1 MNKGIVFMKKLF
13 AFLVLPILIISACSS
28 NNQPVEQ
35 LSKDSST
42 APLEYSA
49 VQQDEP
55 IEIEATKDYF
65 KENKTIYRDNLKIVG
80 ELYIPDNDYDVFPL
94 VILSHGFGGNMS
106 STRNDALTFTKQGFA
121 TFVFDFIGGGF
132 SIQSDGQ
139 MTEMSVL
146 TEAQDLNAVIDY
158 LLEDERISPR
168 HIFLLGQSQG
178 GFVST
183 YVAGTR
189 DDIRGLVG
197 FYPAYCIK
205 DDALEQYPN
214 ADQVP
219 DPYQM
224 TKMGTTLGKIY
235 YTDVVSFDIYEVM
248 EDIEC
253 DAVIIHGT
261 ADNVVPVRYAQRA
274 AETIPNCTYLE
285 LQGAGHGF
293 SGADNEKAV
302 AAAFTLLTNNL
313 D

>member
-28 NNQPVEQ
+28 NNGSVEQ

-42 APLEYSA
+42 IPLEYS
-49 VQQDEP
+49 VVHQDEP
-55 IEIEATKDYF
+55 IEIEATKDYQ
-65 KENKTIYRDNLKIVG
+65 KEDKTIYRDNLKIVG
-80 ELYIPDNDYDVFPL
+80 ELYIPTNDYDVFPL
-94 VILSHGFGGNMS
+94 IILSHGFGGNMS
-106 STRNDALTFTKQGFA
+106 STRNDALAFTKQGFA

-146 TEAQDLNAVIDY
+146 TEAKDLNAVIDY
-158 LLEDERISPR
+158 LLEDERISSR

-189 DDIRGLVG
+189 DDIRGLIG

-224 TKMGTTLGKIY
+224 AKMGTTLGKIY

-253 DAVIIHGT
+253 DTVIIHGT

-274 AETIPNCTYLE
+274 SETIPNCTYLE

-293 SGADNEKAV
+293 SGQDNDKAI
-302 AAAFTLLTNNL
+302 AASFDLLTNNL

>member
-1 MNKGIVFMKKLF
+1 MKKIIALL
-13 AFLVLPILIISACSS
+13 ALPILIISSCSS
-28 NNQPVEQ
+28 NNQSVEQ

-42 APLEYSA
+42 IPLEYS
-49 VQQDEP
+49 VVSQDEP
-55 IEIEATKDYF
+55 IEIEATKDYE
-65 KENKTIYRDNLKIVG
+65 KENKTIYRDNLKIAG
-80 ELYIPDNDYDVFPL
+80 ELYIPTNDYDVFPL
-94 VILSHGFGGNMS
+94 IILSHGFGGNMS

-121 TFVFDFIGGGF
+121 TFIFDFIGGGF

-146 TEAQDLNAVIDY
+146 TEAQDLNTVIDY
-158 LLEDERISPR
+158 LLEDERISSH

-189 DDIRGLVG
+189 NDIRGLIG

-224 TKMGTTLGKIY
+224 SKMGTTLGKIY
-235 YTDVVSFDIYEVM
+235 YTDVTSFDIYEVM

-253 DAVIIHGT
+253 NTLLMHGT
-261 ADNVVPVRYAQRA
+261 NDNVVPISNAERA
-274 AETIPNCTYLE
+274 SITIPNCEYIVY
-285 LQGAGHGF
+285 QGQGHGF
-293 SGADNEKAV
+293 SGAADKDSAERTIK
-302 AAAFTLLTNNL
+302 FLKENL
-313 D
+313 N

>member
-1 MNKGIVFMKKLF
+1 MKKIIALL
-13 AFLVLPILIISACSS
+13 ALPILIISSCSS
-28 NNQPVEQ
+28 NNQSVEQ

-42 APLEYSA
+42 IPLEYS
-49 VQQDEP
+49 VVSQDEP
-55 IEIEATKDYF
+55 IEIEATKDYE
-65 KENKTIYRDNLKIVG
+65 KENKTIYRDNLKIAG
-80 ELYIPDNDYDVFPL
+80 ELYIPTNDYDVFPL
-94 VILSHGFGGNMS
+94 IILSHGFGGNMS

-121 TFVFDFIGGGF
+121 TFIFDFIGGGF

-146 TEAQDLNAVIDY
+146 TEAQDLNTVIDY
-158 LLEDERISPR
+158 LLEDERISSH

-189 DDIRGLVG
+189 NDIRGLIG

-224 TKMGTTLGKIY
+224 SKMGTTLGKIY
-235 YTDVVSFDIYEVM
+235 YTDVTSFDIYEVM

-253 DAVIIHGT
+253 DTVIIHGA

-274 AETIPNCTYLE
+274 AETIPHCTYLE

-293 SGADNEKAV
+293 SGQDNDKAL
-302 AAAFTLLTNNL
+302 AAAFNLLTDNL